1 MNPSALPPEPEQPE
15 PEPVAEAIPG
25 VRALRVRTDGT
36 LLTVNNRVLAAEPTC
51 PAICDTTLRGY
62 RERDTGHEVPAWD
75 CSCGFYA
82 LSSEHSR
89 RLDPRDWWAPVTL
102 WGRVIEHENGW
113 RAQYQRIDALC
124 APTSCRGCAQAAS
137 VLATGETSHGVL
149 MGWCGK
155 CTTAG
160 LRRVEAPPKLLD
172 DPRIAWGNVD
182 PAGPPPP
189 TLAAEVAKLAKAVT
203 FLGTSGRGVRPIPR
217 EVAAM
222 VPAGTTI
229 WVNDLQATN
238 PVYRPQLCIEHHQEG
253 WRMLLLG
260 PTGMIVWDTI
270 IPYAKD
276 PDRRFG

>member
-89 RLDPRDWWAPVTL
+89 RLDPREWWAPVTL

-172 DPRIAWGNVD
+172 DPRVHWGNVD

-189 TLAAEVAKLAKAVT
+189 TLAAEIGKLTDAIAS
-203 FLGTSGRGVRPIPR
+203 LGQLSGGVRPIPR
-217 EVAAM
+217 EVREWLGM
-222 VPAGTTI
+222 GTSSE
-229 WVNDLQATN
+229 V
-238 PVYRPQLCIEHHQEG
+238 QLYGMTSAYYSRLRIEPHQEG